1 MNEVKSLQSA
11 ELSLEKGLKDL
22 ALPVSVATPLL
33 HYLELLQQWNKTYN
47 LTAIDDLQDMVVQH
61 ILDSAV
67 VLPYIDGKR
76 LIDVGSGGGLPGL
89 VLALLRPDLS
99 VTLLDAVAKKTRFLN
114 HVKRRLNL
122 VNVSVIHSRVENYVP
137 VEKFDVV
144 ISRAFAEINR
154 FLNWTEHLGHG
165 GTRFLAMKGP
175 KEEPLAPS
183 SHFKLKAEHRLNV
196 PQLKAQRRLYEYQL
210 KLDLSNHE

>member
-22 ALPVSVATPLL
+22 SLPMSMTEPLL
-33 HYLELLQQWNKTYN
+33 HYLDLLQQWNKTYN
-47 LTAIDDLQDMVVQH
+47 LTAIDDLEDMVVQH

-89 VLALLRPDLS
+89 VLALLRPELS

-122 VNVSVIHSRVENYVP
+122 PHVTVIHSRVENYVP

-144 ISRAFAEINR
+144 ISRAFAEVNR
-154 FLNWTEHLGHG
+154 FLNWTEHLGHED
-165 GTRFLAMKGP
+165 TRFLAMKGP
-175 KEEPLAPS
+175 KEEPLAAT
-183 SHFKLKAEHRLNV
+183 SHFVLKAKYSLNV

-210 KLDLSNHE
+210 KPNLNNHE